1 MENKEINIAELETY
15 FRNDF
20 IPSDLVDVFNCSEE
34 TLTGYYDKWKGKSSP
49 KRIANSLNIQN
60 KIKKYAGRG
69 FSIDEV
75 CKLTGLSKSTVYKY
89 GKSLREQGIVSE
101 PIFKGSPTD
110 KTPRGRKTNYKKS
123 IEEQKNGT
131 FYRCLNLYDKGHSPA
146 EIVKLVG
153 IGRSTADRY
162 YYNWAKC
169 QPEGLNSLSNADIKR
184 AIGYEFIDLGY
195 STTQICELIDLS
207 RSRVCH
213 LKLEREALKIYGV
226 YETFMEN
233 VKKFEKSLEEERK
246 TLLDNH
252 LEEANV
258 NINKDAITE
267 NTSNDP
273 ILSCTEV
280 NTSSVDSSTE
290 NTQTF
295 KTECSRSLQEASQ
308 LADDLYP
315 ILDEEN
321 IPDISSQVTIEGLSE
336 APEAVEVPETPE
348 IPEAVE
354 VPEAVE
360 APEAVEEEGTDN
372 VAVEETTTD
381 NKTMESEHQI
391 SIAES
396 FSIPMQTTGLKL
408 KMREI
413 VLEGEVATYRFLG
426 ENVTIVLGEGNQ
438 FSLTKQQLLKLIQEI
453 PELLTYNIFSD
464 RTT

>member
-34 TLTGYYDKWKGKSSP
+34 ILKEHYDKWKGKSSP
-49 KRIANSLNIQN
+49 RRIYNSINIQN
-60 KIKKYAGRG
+60 KIKKYAGKG
-69 FSIDEV
+69 FSIDEI
-75 CKLTGLSKSTVYKY
+75 CKLTGFSKSTVYKY
-89 GKSLREQGIVSE
+89 GKSLKEQGIVSE
-101 PIFKGSPTD
+101 PIFKGSPKNKPSDD
-110 KTPRGRKTNYKKS
+110 KKINYIKFLDG
-123 IEEQKNGT
+123 QKDCK
-131 FYRCLNLYDKGHSPA
+131 FYKCLNLYDKGYSPV
-146 EIVKLVG
+146 EVMKLVS

-162 YYNWAKC
+162 YYNWLKC
-169 QPEGLNSLSNADIKR
+169 QPENLDNFSNVDIKR
-184 AIGYEFIDLGY
+184 AMGYELIDLGY
-195 STTQICELIDLS
+195 PTPQICDLLKLS
-207 RSRVCH
+207 KSRVCH

-226 YETFMEN
+226 YETFMQNIE
-233 VKKFEKSLEEERK
+233 KFKKSLEKERK
-246 TLLDNH
+246 NLLDNH
-252 LEEANV
+252 LKEVNV
-258 NINKDAITE
+258 NINKDATTE

-273 ILSCTEV
+273 ISSCTEV

-321 IPDISSQVTIEGLSE
+321 TPDISSQVTIEGLSE
-336 APEAVEVPETPE
+336 APEAVEVSETPE
-348 IPEAVE
+348 I
-354 VPEAVE
+354 
-360 APEAVEEEGTDN
+360 PEAVEEEGTDN